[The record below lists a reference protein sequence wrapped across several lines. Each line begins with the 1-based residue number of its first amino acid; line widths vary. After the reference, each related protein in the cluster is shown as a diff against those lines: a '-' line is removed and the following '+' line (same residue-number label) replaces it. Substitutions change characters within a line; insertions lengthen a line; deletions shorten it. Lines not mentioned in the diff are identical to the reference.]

1 MLAVLTDFP
10 EEGWPSMDLVG
21 DMLLYHLP
29 RHGPLAMPSAR
40 LCPPFRRLASR
51 MPVVGRRHT
60 AFNADRLLNR
70 FLFFRRSA
78 RQAISRFDLF
88 HVADH
93 TYAQLVHALP
103 AGRTGVYCHDL
114 DAFRCLFDSESD
126 PRPRWFR
133 AMSQRIL
140 AGMRKAA
147 VVFHGTAAIADEIKR
162 AGLINSDRLVYAPYG
177 VSPEFTVHA
186 TRPRVELPWL
196 AEIGD
201 RPWVLHVG
209 KLHRAEADRC
219 AARGGC
225 SPPREVAGRTA
236 RQSRRRVDRRR
247 SRTNRS
253 KRPW

>member
-126 PRPRWFR
+126 PRPGGSVPCRSESWPACERLRLCFTAPR
-133 AMSQRIL
+133 PSQ
-140 AGMRKAA
+140 MR
-147 VVFHGTAAIADEIKR
+147 
-162 AGLINSDRLVYAPYG
+162 LN
-177 VSPEFTVHA
+177 
-186 TRPRVELPWL
+186 
-196 AEIGD
+196 
-201 RPWVLHVG
+201 
-209 KLHRAEADRC
+209 
-219 AARGGC
+219 AR
-225 SPPREVAGRTA
+225 
-236 RQSRRRVDRRR
+236 D
-247 SRTNRS
+247 
-253 KRPW
+253 